1 MTLFVENKPLDAI
14 STDITANILDLD
26 AGPHTFVTKN
36 FKQILWIENNE
47 VVPITVTVLGQGVTV
62 ANCPGVGPITL
73 ADVDNNDIVVA
84 ASATVAISVERLAS
98 YTGPAGTTV
107 DVTTVGTTG
116 PSLAFA
122 WLNDYSD

>member
-1 MTLFVENKPLDAI
+1 MTLFVENKPLATVK
-14 STDITANILDLD
+14 TDITANILDLD

-47 VVPITVTVLGQGVTV
+47 VVPITVTVLGLGVTV
-62 ANCPGVGPITL
+62 ADCPGVGSITL

-84 ASATVAISVERLAS
+84 ASATVAISIERLAS
-98 YTGPAGTTV
+98 YMGAADTIV

-116 PSLAFA
+116 ADLAFA
-122 WLNDYSD
+122 WLNDYSN